1 MLNRIKHTLID
12 DSKVLLGPNVALLR
26 LAGLYLPAGRGAR
39 TACLLLHALGTA
51 FIVLQYVELYFIS
64 DDLHL
69 VVLTLKINMASTNV
83 VMKAFCYLVFQRRW
97 RELHDYVT
105 AADEAE
111 RARPAAAAA
120 VRRYTALSRRVTAA
134 FCMFSVFTGFVL
146 VFGPYIKWLS
156 ERYLDRVPAELM
168 GPVDHIFQAY
178 VPFDKYSP
186 RGRLIANI
194 WFAMGALYG
203 CAVFTAFDVAAVVVM
218 VFLGCKLQLLA
229 ARCERL
235 FAPAPGGDR
244 FWETVREVHTEH
256 VMLIKYS
263 KIFNSLIS
271 PVMFL
276 YTLLC
281 SLMLCTTAF
290 QITSMPM
297 NITEKILTVEYLV
310 FGVSQVFMYSWIS
323 NDVLCKSQLAMQ
335 GVYHSAWTDG
345 LGAGARAGARRREAA
360 ARGQALRLLAGQ
372 LAAPICFTTGP
383 FADLTLANFVNI
395 LKGAYSYYT
404 LLKD

>member
-290 QITSMPM
+290 QITS
-297 NITEKILTVEYLV
+297 
-310 FGVSQVFMYSWIS
+310 
-323 NDVLCKSQLAMQ
+323 QLAMQ